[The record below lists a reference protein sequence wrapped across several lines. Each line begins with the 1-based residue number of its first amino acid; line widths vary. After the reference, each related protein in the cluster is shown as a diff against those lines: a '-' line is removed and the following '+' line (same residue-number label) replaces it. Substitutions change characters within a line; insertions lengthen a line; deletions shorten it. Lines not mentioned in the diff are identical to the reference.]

1 MKTFITLCLVSV
13 AILAQSALGQNVT
26 TWTGNG
32 TDATD
37 WKDSANWSDGVPT
50 ASTVAN
56 LVYPAGAGPIYISS
70 NSSVLGLIYGE
81 PLVFWEILATDL
93 GVTLTIGSSGIT
105 NNNITQGT
113 DIVHGATTSLGANCT
128 FTAGPLA
135 ERGLIMNDFSIN
147 AYTLNVAA
155 STGTL
160 FLQGETS
167 FSVSSSTQGKISGSG
182 SVQFAGA
189 VSFNFTSAVGVGSW
203 DFISQ
208 APTGSP
214 TGVKLADYYNLILIE
229 ETPGNGAG
237 SSGGLDWTYIA
248 STGVLTAAAVP
259 EPSTWA
265 LFAFS
270 LTVVTVLR
278 RRRNS

>member
-1 MKTFITLCLVSV
+1 M
-13 AILAQSALGQNVT
+13 
-26 TWTGNG
+26 
-32 TDATD
+32 
-37 WKDSANWSDGVPT
+37 
-50 ASTVAN
+50 
-56 LVYPAGAGPIYISS
+56 
-70 NSSVLGLIYGE
+70 LGLIYGE
-81 PLVFWEILATDL
+81 PLDWYNFLPKVD

-105 NNNITQGT
+105 NNNIDQGT

-128 FTAGPLA
+128 FTAGPLDNPFNY
-135 ERGLIMNDFSIN
+135 GLIMNDFSIN

-160 FLQGETS
+160 ILQGETS
-167 FSVSSSTQGKISGSG
+167 FSVSSSTQGKIAGSG
-182 SVQFAGA
+182 SVEFSGA

-208 APTGSP
+208 TPTGTP
-214 TGVKLADYYNLILIE
+214 TGVKLADYYNLSLIE
-229 ETPGNGAG
+229 EIPGNGNWAG

>member
-1 MKTFITLCLVSV
+1 
-13 AILAQSALGQNVT
+13 
-26 TWTGNG
+26 
-32 TDATD
+32 
-37 WKDSANWSDGVPT
+37 
-50 ASTVAN
+50 
-56 LVYPAGAGPIYISS
+56 
-70 NSSVLGLIYGE
+70 
-81 PLVFWEILATDL
+81 
-93 GVTLTIGSSGIT
+93 
-105 NNNITQGT
+105 
-113 DIVHGATTSLGANCT
+113 
-128 FTAGPLA
+128 
-135 ERGLIMNDFSIN
+135 MNDFSIN

-160 FLQGETS
+160 ILQGETS
-167 FSVSSSTQGKISGSG
+167 FSVSSSTQGKIAGSG
-182 SVQFAGA
+182 SVEFSGA

-208 APTGSP
+208 TPTGTP
-214 TGVKLADYYNLILIE
+214 TGVKLADYYNLSLIE
-229 ETPGNGAG
+229 EIPGNGNWAG